1 MRFDSEAAKVAGSDE
16 WWLDRL
22 TRGLA
27 GRRKRI
33 DALQSWMDGN
43 PPLPFPIENNKA
55 RESYERLQRVARLNL
70 AELIVSSTLYRSQ
83 VETIQTSVDSSS
95 DGDDVVNGLLLAS
108 DATSQ
113 FRQAMEWMLAL
124 SVSYLHVYQ
133 VGSDGAFEGRLIAE
147 HPAEVFAE
155 ASPLDPSKN
164 VAAVK
169 VYRDDE
175 GDRDVVVLYRQGYQR
190 TLVKRGRSVIT
201 GSSRVGL
208 GQFEWAEVDY
218 ETLPT
223 NEVPIYTLENR
234 FGVGEFEKHIS
245 HMSRINQTILQQMV
259 IIALQAFKQRAI
271 KGVPH
276 VDPETGEPIDYS
288 DIFTADP
295 GAIWLL
301 PEVANVWE
309 SGQAD
314 ITPIL
319 TAVKRDIEMLAVAA
333 QAPLYALSSD
343 AAQQSAESAAL
354 MREGQVF
361 KAEDLQKRLTPR
373 FAAAV
378 SQLLLYSGEDERADR
393 KRMRVVWAPA
403 RRSSLS
409 ERAQAALTAS
419 QAGVPFRTMAEKFLE
434 LSPAEV
440 AAAEAQRTDD
450 ALNGLLNTQS
460 AAVSE

>member
-1 MRFDSEAAKVAGSDE
+1 MRFDSDAVKTAGSDE
-16 WWLDRL
+16 WWLNRL

-27 GRRKRI
+27 ERRKRI
-33 DALQSWMDGN
+33 DVLQSWMDGT
-43 PPLPFPIENNKA
+43 PPLPFPIENSKA

-83 VETIQTSVDSSS
+83 VETVQTSVDSSS

-133 VGSDGAFEGRLIAE
+133 VGAGDGVEGRLIAE
-147 HPAEVFAE
+147 HPSEVFAE
-155 ASPLDPSKN
+155 ASPVDPSKN

-175 GDRDVVVLYRQGYQR
+175 GDRDVVVLYRPGYQR
-190 TLVKRGRSVIT
+190 TLVKYGRSVLPRS
-201 GSSRVGL
+201 GRVGL
-208 GQFEWAEVDY
+208 GQFEWLDKDRED
-218 ETLPT
+218 LPT
-223 NEVPIYTLENR
+223 REVPIYTLENR
-234 FGVGEFEKHIS
+234 FGVGEFEKHLA
-245 HMSRINQTILQQMV
+245 HMQRINQTILQQMV

-271 KGVPH
+271 KGVPNA
-276 VDPETGEPIDYS
+276 DPKTGEPIDYS

-354 MREGQVF
+354 MREGQIF
-361 KAEDLQKRLTPR
+361 KAEDLQKRLTPPVLLLLSLSFCCIR
-373 FAAAV
+373 VRMSVLIV
-378 SQLLLYSGEDERADR
+378 SVCVLYGLLLVVLLCLSVRRQLLLRLRQVFRSVLWLRSFWSFLLP
-393 KRMRVVWAPA
+393 KW
-403 RRSSLS
+403 RRPSNSVLMM
-409 ERAQAALTAS
+409 L
-419 QAGVPFRTMAEKFLE
+419 
-434 LSPAEV
+434 
-440 AAAEAQRTDD
+440 
-450 ALNGLLNTQS
+450 
-460 AAVSE
+460 